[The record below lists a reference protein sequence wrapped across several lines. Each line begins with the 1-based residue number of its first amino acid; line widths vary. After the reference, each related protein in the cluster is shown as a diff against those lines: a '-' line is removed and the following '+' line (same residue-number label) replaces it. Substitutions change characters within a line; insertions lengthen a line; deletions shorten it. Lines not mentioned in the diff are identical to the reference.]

1 MNTMQ
6 SESFVFIVIA
16 FVAVIPAAAYL
27 ALRVFGAHQA
37 AADHPVTHTHHD

>member
-16 FVAVIPAAAYL
+16 IIAMIPAAAYL
-27 ALRVFGAHQA
+27 ALRMFGAHQA
-37 AADHPVTHTHHD
+37 APDHPVTRTHHH